1 MLVTRIIQ
9 SGYLEKKAS
18 PSALYSQAVRFINWL
33 IEYRHRQQQQQVE
46 KKKFGLKSYS
56 TYLGIVQ
63 QQK

>member
-46 KKKFGLKSYS
+46 KKKFGLKSYRR
-56 TYLGIVQ
+56 I
-63 QQK
+63 